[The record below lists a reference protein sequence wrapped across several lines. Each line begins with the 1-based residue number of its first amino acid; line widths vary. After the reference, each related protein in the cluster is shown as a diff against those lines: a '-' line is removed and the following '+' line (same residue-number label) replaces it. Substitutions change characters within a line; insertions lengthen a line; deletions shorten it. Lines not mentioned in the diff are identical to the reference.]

1 MPDKYKNEVSSALA
15 GFSVVFFDKMLDF
28 IEGLSESDA
37 SAALIM
43 SDEISSLSSAISH
56 SANSDIPIIRII
68 ANYTEEHIVNSIKL
82 GFDECVSL
90 SNIIRL
96 PRAIR
101 AFENSYSNKRKSSKI
116 KIAGIKKELLEIF
129 DLMPNMV
136 LLKDA
141 DTFNYV
147 YINRKGE
154 ELLGVSLPNIIG
166 KNVFDLVP
174 EKYAEIFHQKDLL
187 TLKSTSPVLVEDTLL
202 PTKRGEI
209 KCFESVKIL
218 IQNGDKNKKYI
229 LEFSL
234 DNTLRRSI
242 KEELETTQSR
252 FDKIF
257 VTSPNILII
266 ESLQTR
272 TLMNANPAFEKLT
285 GRSKSE
291 LIGKSF
297 KDLGVWIDDYKI
309 EEMLSAAIDTGKAHN
324 HSVRLMDANG
334 ELKYY
339 LISIDYLSIE
349 NKECMLYTGQDITD
363 KSEGE
368 IELKRLLQKQRNLA
382 QLKNRFI
389 SLISHEFRTPLTTI
403 MLSADLLK
411 RYSQAWDDNEKTKHY
426 DRIKQT
432 ILSMTKMLENV
443 TILSKIESKE
453 IDIFPE
459 RINLTQFAQA
469 MAETAALN
477 MPSANVIQVTNLN
490 QNIEE
495 IVSDENLLG
504 LSLINVIYNAIKFS
518 DSDKGIE
525 IETEVKEKIANIKI
539 KDSGKGIKEQDLP
552 YVTQAFYRGD
562 NTVNVPGYG
571 LGLAITKKSIEML
584 GGTLYIN
591 STQNLGTVVS
601 ISIPRY
607 FL

>member
-1 MPDKYKNEVSSALA
+1 
-15 GFSVVFFDKMLDF
+15 
-28 IEGLSESDA
+28 
-37 SAALIM
+37 
-43 SDEISSLSSAISH
+43 
-56 SANSDIPIIRII
+56 
-68 ANYTEEHIVNSIKL
+68 
-82 GFDECVSL
+82 
-90 SNIIRL
+90 
-96 PRAIR
+96 
-101 AFENSYSNKRKSSKI
+101 
-116 KIAGIKKELLEIF
+116 
-129 DLMPNMV
+129 
-136 LLKDA
+136 
-141 DTFNYV
+141 
-147 YINRKGE
+147 
-154 ELLGVSLPNIIG
+154 
-166 KNVFDLVP
+166 
-174 EKYAEIFHQKDLL
+174 
-187 TLKSTSPVLVEDTLL
+187 
-202 PTKRGEI
+202 
-209 KCFESVKIL
+209 
-218 IQNGDKNKKYI
+218 
-229 LEFSL
+229 
-234 DNTLRRSI
+234 
-242 KEELETTQSR
+242 
-252 FDKIF
+252 
-257 VTSPNILII
+257 
-266 ESLQTR
+266 
-272 TLMNANPAFEKLT
+272 
-285 GRSKSE
+285 
-291 LIGKSF
+291 
-297 KDLGVWIDDYKI
+297 
-309 EEMLSAAIDTGKAHN
+309 
-324 HSVRLMDANG
+324 
-334 ELKYY
+334 
-339 LISIDYLSIE
+339 
-349 NKECMLYTGQDITD
+349 
-363 KSEGE
+363 
-368 IELKRLLQKQRNLA
+368 
-382 QLKNRFI
+382 
-389 SLISHEFRTPLTTI
+389 

-477 MPSANVIQVTNLN
+477 MPSANVIQVINLN

-584 GGTLYIN
+584 GGTLHIN